1 MNERVNIVKEAS
13 VGGKSVLY
21 WMSREQRVEAN
32 FALLAAREYATKHGL
47 TLVVAFCVASEFLG
61 ASPEAF
67 RFMGEGLM
75 EVERALKAKNIPFK
89 LLFGHPPAKIASFA
103 NEIGAGAV
111 FVDFDPLRIKVSWL
125 DELKKLFSGSIYE
138 VDSRNIVPARLA
150 SDKKEFA
157 AYTIRPKIHR
167 LLPQFLMVP
176 KELEAQSGAQ
186 KFFENNFSL
195 FDALAKNRFF
205 SGGRAAALAK
215 LKEFLELKL
224 DGYAMYRND
233 PTKDFVSELSPYL
246 HFGQLSSLEVALAV
260 RATKANEES
269 KASFLEELIVRREL
283 AENFC
288 LYCKD
293 YDNENSLEAWAK
305 ANMAITDNEPRE
317 YIYSQEEFESGATHD
332 ELWNAAQT
340 ELKIKGKI
348 HGYMRMYW
356 AKKILEWTPC
366 TKDAFK
372 VAVYLNDR
380 YALDGRDP
388 NGYAGI
394 AWSIGGVHDRAWPV
408 RKVFGKV
415 RYMNYNGCKAKFD
428 VKKYILKV
436 ERSLF

>member
-186 KFFENNFSL
+186 KF
-195 FDALAKNRFF
+195 
-205 SGGRAAALAK
+205 
-215 LKEFLELKL
+215 
-224 DGYAMYRND
+224 
-233 PTKDFVSELSPYL
+233 
-246 HFGQLSSLEVALAV
+246 
-260 RATKANEES
+260 
-269 KASFLEELIVRREL
+269 
-283 AENFC
+283 
-288 LYCKD
+288 
-293 YDNENSLEAWAK
+293 
-305 ANMAITDNEPRE
+305 
-317 YIYSQEEFESGATHD
+317 
-332 ELWNAAQT
+332 
-340 ELKIKGKI
+340 LKII
-348 HGYMRMYW
+348 FPFLM
-356 AKKILEWTPC
+356 L
-366 TKDAFK
+366 
-372 VAVYLNDR
+372 
-380 YALDGRDP
+380 
-388 NGYAGI
+388 
-394 AWSIGGVHDRAWPV
+394 
-408 RKVFGKV
+408 
-415 RYMNYNGCKAKFD
+415 
-428 VKKYILKV
+428 
-436 ERSLF
+436 